1 VVRDLAAEVLQA
13 LVDPVQPRVH
23 CGELVADIAE
33 PALDLAE
40 LPAQELDELL
50 APRRSMGT
58 SLTAVG

>member
-1 VVRDLAAEVLQA
+1 
-13 LVDPVQPRVH
+13 VH